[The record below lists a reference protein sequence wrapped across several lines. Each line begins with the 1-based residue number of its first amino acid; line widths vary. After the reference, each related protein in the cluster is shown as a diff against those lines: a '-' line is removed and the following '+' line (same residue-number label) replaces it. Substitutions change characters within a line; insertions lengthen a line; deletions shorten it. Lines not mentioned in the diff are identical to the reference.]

1 MSDAAALAMASVKD
15 YRELHAWKM
24 ASELAQKAIAIAG
37 KRTVAVDRDLSSQ
50 ILRAGR
56 SVPANIAEGFGR
68 RTAGDFARFLRT
80 SKGSALELREHIDEC
95 ATRQLISAAE
105 AEEVQTLVRRVVG
118 SVVPLLKYLES
129 VKQTRR

>member
-1 MSDAAALAMASVKD
+1 MASVKD

-24 ASELAQKAIAIAG
+24 ASELAQKAIAVAG
-37 KRTVAVDRDLSSQ
+37 RRAVAADRDLSSQ

-95 ATRQLISAAE
+95 ATRQLISPAE
-105 AEEVQTLVRRVVG
+105 ADEMQTLVRRVVG
-118 SVVPLLKYLES
+118 SIVPLLKYLETA
-129 VKQTRR
+129 KQTRR